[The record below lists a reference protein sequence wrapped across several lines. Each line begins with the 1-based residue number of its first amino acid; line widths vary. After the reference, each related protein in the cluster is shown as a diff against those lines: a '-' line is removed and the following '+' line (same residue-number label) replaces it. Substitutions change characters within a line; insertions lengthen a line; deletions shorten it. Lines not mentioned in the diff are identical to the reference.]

1 MRLNTG
7 ALPSMKVLLPRLRWW
22 ACQSYEML
30 GPLPLLIAGLW
41 LVLLTYLCAQLRPEL
56 QANSLRLQSIHQQL
70 AVPLPISMPEEEQA
84 LSALSVTEYQQVKA
98 LFAIL
103 KKNGLEARESR
114 YQLVS
119 DDNDAQSEQLI
130 LDIPLTGD
138 YLRLQ
143 AALREMSGTLPLQF
157 ESLAMART
165 SPASTQLTMSLRVTL
180 TGESR

>member
-22 ACQSYEML
+22 ACQSYEVL

-41 LVLLTYLCAQLRPEL
+41 LVLLVYLCGQLRPEL
-56 QANSLRLQSIHQQL
+56 YANSLRLQSVHQQL
-70 AVPLPISMPEEEQA
+70 AVPLPISTPEEEHV
-84 LSALSVTEYQQVKA
+84 LNALSVTEYQQVKA

-103 KKNGLEARESR
+103 KKHGLEARESR
-114 YQLVS
+114 YQLLS
-119 DDNDAQSEQLI
+119 DNTDAQSEQLI

-180 TGESR
+180 TGEIR